1 MGMKYLT
8 ALQLTERKDPTQ
20 ISELDAEFNTTI
32 ASFLVRITR
41 GERQLLAKLLSLAV
55 RKVVQD
61 IKETNDGTTK
71 VSVPTTE
78 NELRRYVEGRYSML
92 NNIPIPLTNVLPNGD
107 TYILPSDFLRL
118 YFALGCL
125 QPHMILT
132 EKDIPQSDGTVF
144 CSWQSQRAREI
155 LKRHKGNDCHK
166 VLMCEWS
173 DGFDP
178 NRKNKDN
185 RGSVHITTLSLL
197 GYKNHND
204 RNLSFPITVASNK
217 SDLIEIRRK
226 IYEDIKLLEKPTPF
240 FDGKKVIMIQFF
252 LLVSIKD
259 RPKRSKAT
267 GFGSHNG
274 KFTGRWGWVTNFS
287 DKLISCNK
295 CQQERC
301 GSVRTG
307 QSRSCRSC
315 YDWSYEKVKIELP
328 PNYPIE
334 KASFQSHP
342 VTHSSLKKAA
352 LHGHSKCTAKKG
364 KNWSMKEATAY
375 MTTKGLNGNL
385 VKSIISANNKQDLMA
400 VLPPCWDSLV
410 DFQSHIETIMH
421 MCFLGVSQTVGMVIK
436 TVLNKGQLYTKFH
449 SGDNHLKNIW
459 TLQLD
464 FCKCWI
470 FGSQNTPFGPWVSEN
485 TLGYVRIMK
494 LLYSNILDEL
504 KNDKIRKL
512 SKQVIQSWVSVV
524 ARVMQD
530 AVDNELL
537 SDIDR
542 HVKNFLTILCK
553 LEQEVDSGN
562 KHKIETTSNLA
573 GLLNIT
579 TFMKEV
585 GPLRLY
591 WEGGYKGEGL
601 LRYIKPLVK
610 QGIHKPTFAK
620 NLFNKYYSDRFL
632 QLVLGLDIQYD
643 EDDTETVPMER

>member
-1 MGMKYLT
+1 M
-8 ALQLTERKDPTQ
+8 
-20 ISELDAEFNTTI
+20 
-32 ASFLVRITR
+32 
-41 GERQLLAKLLSLAV
+41 
-55 RKVVQD
+55 
-61 IKETNDGTTK
+61 
-71 VSVPTTE
+71 TTE
-78 NELRRYVEGRYSML
+78 
-92 NNIPIPLTNVLPNGD
+92 
-107 TYILPSDFLRL
+107 
-118 YFALGCL
+118 
-125 QPHMILT
+125 
-132 EKDIPQSDGTVF
+132 
-144 CSWQSQRAREI
+144 
-155 LKRHKGNDCHK
+155 
-166 VLMCEWS
+166 
-173 DGFDP
+173 
-178 NRKNKDN
+178 
-185 RGSVHITTLSLL
+185 
-197 GYKNHND
+197 
-204 RNLSFPITVASNK
+204 
-217 SDLIEIRRK
+217 
-226 IYEDIKLLEKPTPF
+226 
-240 FDGKKVIMIQFF
+240 
-252 LLVSIKD
+252 
-259 RPKRSKAT
+259 
-267 GFGSHNG
+267 
-274 KFTGRWGWVTNFS
+274 
-287 DKLISCNK
+287 
-295 CQQERC
+295 
-301 GSVRTG
+301 
-307 QSRSCRSC
+307 
-315 YDWSYEKVKIELP
+315 
-328 PNYPIE
+328 
-334 KASFQSHP
+334 
-342 VTHSSLKKAA
+342 
-352 LHGHSKCTAKKG
+352 
-364 KNWSMKEATAY
+364 
-375 MTTKGLNGNL
+375 GLNGNL

-400 VLPPCWDSLV
+400 VLPPCWDSPA

-421 MCFLGVSQTVGMVIK
+421 MCFLGVSQTVGMVLK

-449 SGDNHLKNIW
+449 SGDNHLKNIR

-632 QLVLGLDIQYD
+632 QLVLGLDIQYN
-643 EDDTETVPMER
+643 EDDTETVPMERYTKLRTYLSIQRIREDIENGEAVSAIIKKDGTLCCSFLEDKVHKICAINTNDGKGKIFKSSYVSCLSTGDSETFDRRNITDISSDIWGLALPIKQEKNKKNYF